1 MVHDGTVHDG
11 PDDGVQ
17 AGAVAAGREDTNA
30 HSPNN
35 LLHVGRIRTALSGSI
50 PATLAA
56 GGGGAEA
63 HVRLLDV
70 PAHLCGRTVIRAA
83 DGTPKIG

>member
-1 MVHDGTVHDG
+1 MVDDGAVHDG

-30 HSPNN
+30 HSPKY
-35 LLHVGRIRTALSGSI
+35 LLNVARVRTALSGSI

-56 GGGGAEA
+56 SGGGTEPR
-63 HVRLLDV
+63 VRLLDV
-70 PAHLCGRTVIRAA
+70 PAHLCG
-83 DGTPKIG
+83 